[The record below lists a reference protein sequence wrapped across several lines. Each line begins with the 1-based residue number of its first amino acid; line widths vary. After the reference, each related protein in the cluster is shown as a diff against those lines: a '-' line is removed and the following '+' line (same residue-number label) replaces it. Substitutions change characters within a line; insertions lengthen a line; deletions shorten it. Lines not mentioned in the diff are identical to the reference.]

1 MREAPRNRFSIGTA
15 NFEKP
20 YGLVTENLVDFS
32 EVTRISKVMDEFN
45 ISKVDTALGY
55 RSTNKSQQRDWSSF
69 FRGKQVATK
78 ICLNDIA
85 PGSSKISIIK
95 FLQSQLEEFQITF
108 FETISFHKISDLLT
122 YDGKVLLEALK
133 ELQEAGLV
141 RNLGASIYAPEDL
154 EVVFHAF
161 TPNVVQ
167 IPINVFDQRF
177 LLSNAISAL
186 WEQDISITVRSIF
199 LQGLLLSSLNELPM
213 IFDGFQDSLN
223 SWSDFL
229 MVNELNALE
238 ACLKFV
244 EQIPELDTIIIG
256 INSSKQLKNIL
267 ESRNTQR
274 IIDFSS
280 LATDNLSVID
290 PRNWLK

>member
-20 YGLVTENLVDFS
+20 YGLVTENLLDFS
-32 EVTRISKVMDEFN
+32 EVARISKVMDEFGF
-45 ISKVDTALGY
+45 SKVDTALGY
-55 RSTNKSQQRDWSSF
+55 RATNESQQRDWSSF
-69 FRGKQVATK
+69 FRGKQVETK

-85 PGSSKISIIK
+85 PGSSKTSIIK
-95 FLQSQLEEFQITF
+95 FIESQLEEFQISF
-108 FETISFHKISDLLT
+108 FETVSFHNISDFLI
-122 YDGKVLLEALK
+122 YDGKVLLEALE

-161 TPNVVQ
+161 TPDVVQ

-177 LLSNAISAL
+177 LLSNTISAL
-186 WEQDISITVRSIF
+186 REQDIRITARSIF
-199 LQGLLLSSLNELPM
+199 LQGLLLSSLDKLPM
-213 IFDGFQDSLN
+213 IFNGFQDSLN
-223 SWSDFL
+223 SWSEFL
-229 MVNELNALE
+229 MVNELSALE

-256 INSSKQLKNIL
+256 VNSSKQLKNIL
-267 ESRNTQR
+267 DIRKTER
-274 IIDFSS
+274 IVDFRS
-280 LATDNLSVID
+280 LATENLSVID